1 MVRTIQDM
9 MALWSKN
16 RYRILGISS
25 LIALVVMLLTFFS
38 EGTYITDSKIF
49 PLSFNKASE
58 SPLDAIKSQFGIT
71 DKTDYSVI
79 YNINELIKSKT
90 LSADIAA
97 KKCANKKY
105 KNYAQ
110 WLIAVHN
117 ENLPIYKKKI
127 KIEPYDSAKEVY
139 AGADL
144 LRNAT
149 EIKKEE
155 TEFTSIVVQ
164 TYNKDLSIQLHEAIL
179 NSLSEYYIQVS
190 TEKPR
195 SDLQKIGMLKDS
207 LKNAMDLL
215 DRAMAGVQDNN
226 QYSVR
231 FSTGIPQAK
240 LVRAREEVEQ
250 LYTNTAATYHNAR
263 FKLLSESPIFQ
274 ILDAPGEPVTYK
286 KPSWFKFGSIS
297 LILALLLSSFWVWRN
312 IIVRII
318 IDELRKP

>member
-1 MVRTIQDM
+1 MVHTIQDM
-9 MALWSKN
+9 MAAWSKN
-16 RYRILGISS
+16 KYRIVGVASMVA
-25 LIALVVMLLTFFS
+25 LIVMVLTFFA

-49 PLSFNKASE
+49 PLSFNKSSE
-58 SPLDAIKSQFGIT
+58 SPLDAIKSQFGLT

-79 YNINELIKSKT
+79 YNINELVKSKT

-97 KKCANKKY
+97 KKSPNKKY
-105 KNYAQ
+105 KNFAQ
-110 WLIAVHN
+110 WLIDDHN
-117 ENLPIYKKKI
+117 QHLPFYKKKI
-127 KIEPYDSAKEVY
+127 KIKPYDSAREVY

-164 TYNKDLSIQLHEAIL
+164 SFNKELSIQLHQAIL

-195 SDLQKIGMLKDS
+195 SDLAKIGQLKDS

-215 DRAMAGVQDNN
+215 DRALAGMQDGN
-226 QYSVR
+226 QFSVR

-240 LVRAREEVEQ
+240 LIRAREEVEQ

-274 ILDAPGEPVTYK
+274 ILDAPGEPVTFK
-286 KPSWFKFGSIS
+286 QPSWFKYGSIS
-297 LILALLLSSFWVWRN
+297 LIIALVLCSFWVWRN
-312 IIVRII
+312 IFLRIVV
-318 IDELRKP
+318 DELRKP